1 MGSSQIPL
9 RFWIRPGWVAS
20 RVLRLS
26 FASVNRVGNCQFRQF
41 ASKLVLGN
49 EMARFDSGA
58 RFGEEVVVVGEGRG
72 VAELTEEERDLSAMI
87 GGVVEGVMDELVER
101 VGGAVEGAR
110 RVQLGL
116 CDVAQIAHIGFV
128 VHGPCPL

>member
-1 MGSSQIPL
+1 MEDGEAACCADIRIAGKRSIAITTRRSRHFMGSSQIPL

-72 VAELTEEERDLSAMI
+72 VAELAEEERPVRDDRGS
-87 GGVVEGVMDELVER
+87 G
-101 VGGAVEGAR
+101 
-110 RVQLGL
+110 
-116 CDVAQIAHIGFV
+116 
-128 VHGPCPL
+128 